1 MKWVGSAHRLKF
13 PILIIHYD
21 DLLKDSLEQVIRIL
35 EFLEYDYDKTELAT
49 RLEDGFRD
57 VQRKHTQQFEHY
69 TAGQKV
75 FVRSMLNST
84 MQTLQSMNISYK
96 DLKLKEYWNSYM

>member
-1 MKWVGSAHRLKF
+1 MKWVGSAHQLRF
-13 PILIIHYD
+13 PILIVHYD
-21 DLLKDSLEQVIRIL
+21 DLLKDSFAQVVRML
-35 EFLEYDYDKTELAT
+35 EFLKYDYVRTELAA

-69 TAGQKV
+69 TADQKV

-84 MQTLQSMNISYK
+84 MQTLQSMKVSYE